1 MGIVADENKT
11 QESPSLSP
19 NPSAKRLPL
28 AEEGIMETLLLP
40 FSPRF
45 IVLTICAVVTA
56 LLTGIGFA
64 DGKIFDILLIPILIF
79 GALTALGVRDLMQKG
94 HAVLRNYPISAHIR
108 FLLEEIRPEMRQY
121 FFESEK
127 DGMPFSR
134 DIRAVVYQ
142 RAKMQ
147 LDKRPFGTQED
158 VYRQGY
164 EWMHHS
170 VSPKTHA
177 EEKFRVTIGGPD
189 CAKPYSASVFNISAM
204 SFGALSPNAV
214 RALNA
219 GAKKGGF
226 AHDTGEGGFSPYHAE
241 MGGDII
247 WEIGSGYFGCRH
259 LDGTFDPEAFARVAR
274 QDQIKMVELKISQGA
289 KPGHGG
295 VLPAAKV
302 SEEISKIR
310 GVAMGEDCISPA
322 SHRAFSTPVGMMQFI
337 GEMRKLSG
345 GKPTGFKLC
354 IGHPWEFL
362 AICKAMIE
370 TGIYPDFI
378 VVDGNEGGTGAAPLE
393 FMDHLGMPMREGVS
407 FVHNALIGINA
418 RDRIKIGASGKIATA
433 FDMARAMS
441 IGADYCNS
449 ARGFMFSLGCIQS
462 LSCHTDRCPTGVAT
476 QDPTRARALY
486 VPLKIDRVHNYH
498 LATLHSLTELVAA
511 AGLEHPQQLRPIHFS
526 QRTSTTDVKSFAQLY
541 PSLRPGELLE
551 GTEDARFRDA
561 WRMARTETF
570 QPAP

>member
-1 MGIVADENKT
+1 MGIVPEDNKP
-11 QESPSLSP
+11 QEAPEPLSP
-19 NPSAKRLPL
+19 KRLAL

-56 LLTGIGFA
+56 LLIGIGIA
-64 DGKIFDILLIPILIF
+64 DRKIFDILLVPILIF
-79 GALTALGVRDLMQKG
+79 AALTLLGVRDLLQKS

-134 DIRAVVYQ
+134 DTRAVVYQ
-142 RAKMQ
+142 RAKME

-158 VYRQGY
+158 VYREGY
-164 EWMHHS
+164 EWMNHS
-170 VSPKTHA
+170 VSPKKHA
-177 EEKFRVTIGGPD
+177 EEKFRITIGGPD
-189 CAKPYSASVFNISAM
+189 CQKPYSASVFNISAM

-226 AHDTGEGGFSPYHAE
+226 AHDTGEGGFSPYHRE

-259 LDGTFDPEAFARVAR
+259 LDGTFDAEAFARVAS

-322 SHRAFSTPVGMMQFI
+322 SHRAFSTPVGMMQFVA
-337 GEMRKLSG
+337 EMRRLSG
-345 GKPTGFKLC
+345 GKPAGFKLC

-362 AICKAMIE
+362 AICKAMLQ

-433 FDMARAMS
+433 FDMARAMA

-498 LATLHSLTELVAA
+498 HATLHSLTELIAA

-541 PSLRPGELLE
+541 PALRPGELLE
-551 GTEDARFRDA
+551 GTEDPRFRDA
-561 WRMARTETF
+561 WRMAQAETF
-570 QPAP
+570 QPAL